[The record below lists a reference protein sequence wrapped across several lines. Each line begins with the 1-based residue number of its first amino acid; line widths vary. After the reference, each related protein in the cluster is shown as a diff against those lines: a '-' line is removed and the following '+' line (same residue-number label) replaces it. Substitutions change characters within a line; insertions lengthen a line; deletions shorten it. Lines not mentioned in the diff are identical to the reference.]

1 MPAATKNDKVIE
13 AGAKFRQLRDEA
25 GWKMTDV
32 ERESRKRFGD
42 DGIIKIAQL
51 SHIEKGQYDRVSLDD
66 AVRLGLL
73 YGRSPNQVA
82 EMYGL
87 FATEPSETAL
97 PREVNELLSVLGT
110 LPFGLREK
118 LLHFIEHD
126 TFRIRGEALE
136 LSRAEEEKQTRS
148 QRTKAPAK
156 T

>member
-42 DGIIKIAQL
+42 EGVVKIAQL

-66 AVRLGLL
+66 AVRLGRL

-87 FATEPSETAL
+87 WSTEPSETAL
-97 PREVNELLSVLGT
+97 PREVTELLSVLDT
-110 LPFGLREK
+110 LPYNLREK
-118 LLHFIEHD
+118 LLHFVEHD
-126 TFRIRGEALE
+126 TFIIRGEALE
-136 LSRAEEEKQTRS
+136 QSRAEEQKQSHS
-148 QRTKAPAK
+148 QRTKVPAK

>member
-1 MPAATKNDKVIE
+1 MPAATKNPKVIE
-13 AGAKFRQLRDEA
+13 AGEKFRQLREAA

-42 DGIIKIAQL
+42 AGVMKIAQL

-66 AVRLGLL
+66 AVRLGRL
-73 YGRSPNQVA
+73 YGRTPNQVA

-87 FATEPSETAL
+87 WSTEPSETAL
-97 PREVNELLSVLGT
+97 PREVNELLSVLET
-110 LPFGLREK
+110 LPFSLSEK

-126 TFRIRGEALE
+126 TFRIRGEAVE
-136 LSRAEEEKQTRS
+136 ISRAEEEKQTRS